1 LKDSEKKL
9 LIFNTFFIC
18 LLIFFVVFI
27 AWNMSNLDISM
38 IVKSIIFIILV
49 MVTII
54 FAYLLSKFFL
64 HRLFETN
71 KLLDLL
77 LKDTLHELNIP
88 LSVIKANTQMLKSN
102 ENDTKNIN
110 QLRRIDKACD
120 ELYGLYEDVDY
131 YIKKQSKRDVRESFS
146 LYELVKNEA
155 DKFKNIYE
163 NTNIVVSH
171 TTLHVNIDKRG
182 FRKVVGNLIS
192 NALKYNKNNNKIEI
206 YVKDSRLFIQD
217 HGIGMSEPEL
227 FLVFNRYYQS
237 EVEQTG
243 YGIGLSIVKTF
254 CDDNKIYINIE
265 SKPNTGTKIS
275 LDLSNLL

>member
-1 LKDSEKKL
+1 MKNSEKRL
-9 LIFNTFFIC
+9 LILNTFFVC

-27 AWNMSNLDISM
+27 TWNILNLDISIIM
-38 IVKSIIFIILV
+38 KSKIFIILV

-88 LSVIKANTQMLKSN
+88 LSVIKANTQMLKLN
-102 ENDTKNIN
+102 EQNAKNLN
-110 QLRRIDKACD
+110 KLHRIDKACD

-131 YIKKQSKRDVRESFS
+131 YIKKQSKRDVRESFG

-155 DKFKNIYE
+155 DKFKNIYKD
-163 NTNIVVSH
+163 TDIVVGH
-171 TTLHVNIDKRG
+171 TTLDVNIDKRG
-182 FRKVVGNLIS
+182 FRKVIDNLIS
-192 NALKYNKNNNKIEI
+192 NALKYNKNNNTIEI
-206 YVKDSRLFIQD
+206 YVKESRLFIQD

-237 EVEQTG
+237 EIEQAG

-254 CDDNKIYINIE
+254 CDDNKIYINIK
-265 SKPNTGTKIS
+265 SKPNIGTKVS
-275 LDLSNLL
+275 LDLSNLV